1 MVYGRREEREKMKTG
16 DTIRIKEFLDLRKDS
31 EIGENGEILFANGSI
46 FGLHLA
52 QYCGTFKQVQIAD
65 EVGVLTTDNVYLPIQ
80 AVEVVDDRINL
91 YRHLIAINGKES
103 QCRMAMEECAE
114 LIQAINKCLRYPT
127 GASVSNLSEE
137 IADTEIMIAQLKLI
151 FNIGESVVEQEKNRK
166 LGRMS
171 E

>member
-1 MVYGRREEREKMKTG
+1 MKTG
-16 DTIRIKEFLDLRKDS
+16 DTIKVKDFLEMRKES
-31 EIGENGEILFANGSI
+31 TIGECGEIVFDNGSI

-52 QYCGTFKQVQIAD
+52 QYCGAFKQVQIAD

-80 AVEVVDDRINL
+80 AVEVVDDTINL
-91 YRHLIAINGKES
+91 YLDLIAKNGKET
-103 QCRMAMEECAE
+103 QCRQAMEECAE

-137 IADTEIMIAQLKLI
+137 IADTEIMIEQLKLI

>member
-1 MVYGRREEREKMKTG
+1 MKTG
-16 DTIRIKEFLDLRKDS
+16 DTIKVKDFLEMRKES
-31 EIGENGEILFANGSI
+31 TIGECGEIVFKNGSI

-52 QYCGTFKQVQIAD
+52 QYCGAFKQVQIAD
-65 EVGVLTTDNVYLPIQ
+65 EVGVMTTDNVYLPIQ
-80 AVEVVDDRINL
+80 AVEVVDDTINL
-91 YRHLIAINGKES
+91 YLDLIAKNGKET
-103 QCRMAMEECAE
+103 QCRQAMEECAE

-127 GASVSNLSEE
+127 GASVSNLAEE

>member
-1 MVYGRREEREKMKTG
+1 MKTG
-16 DTIRIKEFLDLRKDS
+16 DTIKVKDFLEMRKESKV
-31 EIGENGEILFANGSI
+31 GKHGEIIFGNCSI

-80 AVEVVDDRINL
+80 AVKVVDDTINL
-91 YRHLIAINGKES
+91 YLDLIAKNGKET
-103 QCRMAMEECAE
+103 QCRQAMEECAE

>member
-1 MVYGRREEREKMKTG
+1 MKTG
-16 DTIRIKEFLDLRKDS
+16 DTIKVKDFLQMRKES
-31 EIGENGEILFANGSI
+31 TIGECGEIVFDNGSI

-52 QYCGTFKQVQIAD
+52 RYCGAYKQVQIAD
-65 EVGVLTTDNVYLPIQ
+65 EVGVMTTDNVYLPIQ
-80 AVEVVDDRINL
+80 AIEVVDDTINL
-91 YRHLIAINGKES
+91 YLNLIAKNGKET
-103 QCRMAMEECAE
+103 QCRQAMEECAE

-151 FNIGESVVEQEKNRK
+151 FNIGESAVEQEKNRK